1 MQAAGQSAVL
11 REFFARSYAEVRPRR
26 LAILGCTTGEDFAC
40 IDPAITELT
49 VGVDLNAGF
58 LDLARA
64 RFAGDGG
71 SLQLLRGDVLEVDLP
86 PQRFDLIQA
95 ALLLEYVDPTRLFV
109 RVAGWLAEGGV
120 CQVVSQEPAPDL
132 PAVTA
137 TGYRSL
143 EVLSGCM
150 TLRTGAEIE
159 ALAAGAGLRLA
170 GQAGAPLPSGKILT
184 RSLFARAAGRD
195 RDIP

>member
-1 MQAAGQSAVL
+1 M
-11 REFFARSYAEVRPRR
+11 
-26 LAILGCTTGEDFAC
+26 
-40 IDPAITELT
+40 
-49 VGVDLNAGF
+49 
-58 LDLARA
+58 
-64 RFAGDGG
+64 
-71 SLQLLRGDVLEVDLP
+71 DLP